1 VNDADRLDPICVDFR
16 LSLSEYRGA
25 IRSMMWALWP
35 YRIIVG
41 LDIIA
46 FIGGLGLTLTGAG
59 ASGITLL
66 GVAVVWSLM
75 LGWMFVVR
83 PGRQYQRQEQLARDQ
98 SFCFGNDEVSWTFID
113 GASKA
118 RWSYFDDVM
127 ETPAVYVLRH
137 QRKRL
142 GQLVPK
148 RAFRTSDDETRFRA
162 MAQHR
167 LKVKFFSRTSQPA
180 GRGSTPSSSKP

>member
-1 VNDADRLDPICVDFR
+1 MNDADRLDPIRVDFR

-46 FIGGLGLTLTGAG
+46 FIGGLGLTLTRAG

-75 LGWMFVVR
+75 LGWMFVVMYGSA
-83 PGRQYQRQEQLARDQ
+83 GRSRQHSEQ
-98 SFCFGNDEVSWTFID
+98 FE
-113 GASKA
+113 
-118 RWSYFDDVM
+118 
-127 ETPAVYVLRH
+127 AVIEHLRH
-137 QRKRL
+137 L
-142 GQLVPK
+142 IV
-148 RAFRTSDDETRFRA
+148 
-162 MAQHR
+162 
-167 LKVKFFSRTSQPA
+167 
-180 GRGSTPSSSKP
+180 GRPSWGPQ